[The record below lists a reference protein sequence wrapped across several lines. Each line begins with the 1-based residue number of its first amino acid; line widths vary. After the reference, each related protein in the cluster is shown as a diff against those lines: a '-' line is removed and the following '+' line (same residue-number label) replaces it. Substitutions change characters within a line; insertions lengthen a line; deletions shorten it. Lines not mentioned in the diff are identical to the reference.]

1 MAKKKSKSKKGG
13 DKKNG
18 GGDGPKQDVTTPTV
32 STDEVEETTKEG
44 TWIGLLMRCLSI
56 FLFHIV
62 SLVTCKPRGCSRL
75 GGNSKG

>member
-32 STDEVEETTKEG
+32 STDEVEGTTKEG
-44 TWIGLLMRCLSI
+44 TWIGLLMR
-56 FLFHIV
+56 FL
-62 SLVTCKPRGCSRL
+62 
-75 GGNSKG
+75 